1 MNQIEFLIRL
11 ADAIDYDGVIE
22 ANQDVGSIVE
32 WDSLGVL
39 SVIELFSD
47 LGVKVNPSTLQKVEN
62 ISQLLEIAE
71 HVIHE

>member
-1 MNQIEFLIRL
+1 VNQIEFLIRL